1 MRLLVAMFIIISFV
15 PPNMRAS
22 ERKKTGLKLTM
33 GIELNKNSSNRLTVV
48 CRCVNN
54 GAGIMEIP
62 PFMIGNNALL
72 ITPPK
77 ANRYISLAE
86 LQAYKP
92 VIIKPSASKLWMCNN
107 LLDIFKKIGIYTVQW
122 SVESVGSP
130 RDSVKSSSLRFLC
143 VSPSSNLPSLVSS
156 SMVVKKQDDKKLILR
171 IFPLVTIKNKT
182 INKERVS
189 FFTGDIL
196 FALANLSFVKENLP
210 EFGENGN
217 ILIIESLEDK
227 NQKHKLDFKKD
238 NFKTISTASTTIY
251 KLNVKEELENLSLK
265 TGFYKIKWR
274 VLTKNE
280 CSLIVYWEN
289 SKGQCSAM
297 KDPVVH
303 ELGHFTGD

>member
-1 MRLLVAMFIIISFV
+1 MRLLVAMFIVISFV

-22 ERKKTGLKLTM
+22 ERKETKLNLTM
-33 GIELNKNSSNRLTVV
+33 GIALDKNSSNRLAVV

-62 PFMIGNNALL
+62 PFMVGDNALL

-77 ANRYISLAE
+77 ANRHISLAE

-92 VIIKPSASKLWMCNN
+92 VIIKPSASKLWMCHN

-122 SVESVGSP
+122 SVGAVGSP
-130 RDSVKSSSLRFLC
+130 KNSVKSTNLRLLC
-143 VSPSSNLPSLVSS
+143 INPSSVLPSVVSNY
-156 SMVVKKQDDKKLILR
+156 MVAKKQNDKELILR
-171 IFPLVTIKNKT
+171 IFPLITMKNKT
-182 INKERVS
+182 IKKERVC

-196 FALANLSFVKENLP
+196 FALTNLSFTKEDLP

-217 ILIIESLEDK
+217 ILVIESLEVK

-238 NFKTISTASTTIY
+238 NFKTISTPSTTIY

-280 CSLIVYWEN
+280 CSLIVYWED
-289 SKGQCSAM
+289 SKGQ
-297 KDPVVH
+297 
-303 ELGHFTGD
+303 